1 MNRITLALLAAA
13 MLVGGGASAQSTAD
27 GDIGTVQGAFG
38 RALAI
43 AGADLIVGEPNNPGL
58 AGAVY
63 VYRKAGAGWTEAATL
78 KASDAETSDG
88 FGNTIA
94 ANGDVMAVTASR
106 ANQNRGAVYFF
117 HRERG
122 SWIERARFIAAD
134 GTPAESFGQSLAV
147 AGDLAVVGAPAQNGQ
162 VGAVYV
168 YRRNGNSWTQAAKI
182 TSPEPKPQNFFGL
195 AVAISGDRLL
205 IGEPGYNER
214 TGTVRVYARV
224 GDSYQPVGRLAGEGV
239 QKNDRFGS
247 PVVTAGER
255 AYVGATGANNMA
267 GSVFAF
273 TRDAKG
279 EFKSGERHAATDAAA
294 GDAFGSAIAAN
305 GGELWIAAPRAVQG
319 RGAVYHMT
327 ATPTR
332 LTLPEANAGDFFGG
346 ALASHGSLTAIA
358 AFNDDHGLG
367 SVGIYELANG
377 KWTTTASLNRP
388 DERMASQSGKKV
400 ECSHGKASEFAC
412 SNVDLLSFMSVK
424 DLGGGRGVHLSGIW
438 GWTDPQTDREYA
450 LVGRMDGTA
459 FVDVTDPAH
468 PRYLG
473 DLPLTPGANPS
484 FWREIKTYKDYMLVS
499 ADGAG
504 AHGLQI
510 FDLKQLRGVKE
521 PKSFKPSV
529 LYTRVNSVHNVVVN
543 EESGF
548 AYAVGSSSGGE
559 TCGGGLH
566 MIDLKDALNPQFAGC
581 FADPQTGRAST
592 GYSHDALCVIYKGPD
607 KDYQNR
613 EICLGSNE
621 TMLSI
626 ADVTDK
632 KQPKAVSRAA
642 YPKVGYL
649 HQGWFTKDMRYFFM
663 NDELDEVSGLVQNTR
678 MLIWDLADLDDPQM
692 VKEFFSPTTASD
704 HNLYIK
710 DDLMYQSHYKA
721 GVRLVDVSNPLSP
734 VEIGFFDT
742 APTEPDTPGF
752 AGSWGNFPYFKS
764 GTWIA
769 SSVNEG
775 LFVLKK
781 QDKKP
786 VL

>member
-1 MNRITLALLAAA
+1 MNRITHALLAAA
-13 MLVGGGASAQSTAD
+13 VLAGGELAAQSTPGGAV
-27 GDIGTVQGAFG
+27 GAAQGAFG

-43 AGADLIVGEPNNPGL
+43 AGPDLIVGEPNNPGTS
-58 AGAVY
+58 GVVY
-63 VYRKAGAGWTEAATL
+63 VYRKAGAKWGEAAAL
-78 KASDAETSDG
+78 KASDAQPSDG

-94 ANGDVMAVTASR
+94 VSGDMMIVTASR
-106 ANQNRGAVYFF
+106 ANQNRGAVYIFQ
-117 HRERG
+117 RERG
-122 SWIERARFIAAD
+122 NWVERARMTAQD
-134 GTPAESFGQSLAV
+134 GTPAENFGQALAIS
-147 AGDLAVVGAPAQNGQ
+147 GDLALVGAPGQNGQ

-168 YRRNGNSWTQAAKI
+168 YRRNPNGWAQAAKI
-182 TSPEPKPQNFFGL
+182 TSTEPKPQHFFGM

-205 IGEPGYNER
+205 IGEPGHNER
-214 TGTVRVYARV
+214 TGIVRVYARS
-224 GDSYQPVGRLAGEGV
+224 GENWQPVGQLAAESV
-239 QKNDRFGS
+239 SRNERFGV
-247 PVVTAGER
+247 PIVVAADR
-255 AYVGATGANNMA
+255 VYVGATGANSSA
-267 GSVFAF
+267 GSVHAFA
-273 TRDAKG
+273 RNAKG
-279 EFKSGERHAATDAAA
+279 EFEAADRYSASDAGA
-294 GDAFGSAIAAN
+294 GDGFGSAIAAD
-305 GGELWIAAPRAVQG
+305 GGQLWIAAPRANQG
-319 RGAVYHMT
+319 RGAVYQM
-327 ATPTR
+327 TPTPAR

-346 ALASHGSLTAIA
+346 ALASQGSLTAIA

-367 SVGIYELANG
+367 SVGIYELVNG
-377 KWTTTASLNRP
+377 KWTVTSSLNRP
-388 DERMASQSGKKV
+388 DERMASQTGTKV
-400 ECSHGKASEFAC
+400 KCENGKASSFAC

-438 GWTDPQTDREYA
+438 GWTDPQTNREYA
-450 LVGRMDGTA
+450 LVARMDGTA
-459 FVDVTDPAH
+459 FVDVTDASN

-473 DLPLTPGANPS
+473 DLPMTPGSNAS

-510 FDLKQLRGVKE
+510 FDLKQLRDVKAVT
-521 PKSFKPSV
+521 SFKPTV
-529 LYTRVNSVHNVVVN
+529 VYNRVNSVHNVVVN

-566 MIDLKDALNPQFAGC
+566 MIDIRDPLKPQFAGC

-592 GYSHDALCVIYKGPD
+592 GYSHDALCVVYKGPD
-607 KDYQNR
+607 KDYQGR
-613 EICLGSNE
+613 EICLGANE

-632 KQPKAVSRAA
+632 KNPKALSRAA

-663 NDELDEVSGLVQNTR
+663 NDELDEVGGLVQNTR
-678 MLIWDLADLDDPQM
+678 TLIWDLADLDDPQM
-692 VKEFFSPTTASD
+692 VKEFSSPTTASD

-721 GVRLVDVSNPLSP
+721 GVRLVDVSDPLNP
-734 VEIGFFDT
+734 VEIGYFDT

-752 AGSWGNFPYFKS
+752 SGSWGNFPFFKS

-781 QDKKP
+781 QDNKP
-786 VL
+786 VM

>member
-1 MNRITLALLAAA
+1 MNGLVVALLTSVLA
-13 MLVGGGASAQSTAD
+13 GGELAWQSTA
-27 GDIGTVQGAFG
+27 GGVVGGQGAFG
-38 RALAI
+38 RAVAF
-43 AGADLIVGEPNNPGL
+43 AGAELVIGEPNTPGSS
-58 AGAVY
+58 GAVY
-63 VYRKAGAGWTEAATL
+63 VYRKNGNSWVEAAVL
-78 KASDAETSDG
+78 KASDAQVSDG

-94 ANGDVMAVTASR
+94 ISGDMMIVTASR
-106 ANQNRGAVYFF
+106 ANENRGAVYVFQ
-117 HRERG
+117 RDKSG
-122 SWIERARFIAAD
+122 WVERARLTAAD
-134 GTPAESFGQSLAV
+134 GTPAENFGQAIAISP
-147 AGDLAVVGAPAQNGQ
+147 DLALVGAPSQNGQ

-168 YRRNGNSWTQAAKI
+168 YRSSPGGWSQAAKL
-182 TSPEPKPQNFFGL
+182 TSTEPKPQHFFGA

-205 IGEPGYNER
+205 IGEPGHNER
-214 TGTVRVYARV
+214 TGIVRVYARSNEV
-224 GDSYQPVGRLAGEGV
+224 WQPVAQLAAQGA
-239 QKNDRFGS
+239 QKNDRFGL
-247 PVVTAGER
+247 PIVIGGDRV
-255 AYVGATGANNMA
+255 YVGATGTNSAA
-267 GSVFAF
+267 GAVHAFA
-273 TRDAKG
+273 RAAKSNL
-279 EFKSGERHAATDAAA
+279 EQVERLTAPDAAS
-294 GDAFGSAIAAN
+294 GDGFGNAIAAH
-305 GGELWIAAPRAVQG
+305 GSHLLIAAPRAGQG
-319 RGAVYHMT
+319 RGAVYQMS
-327 ATPTR
+327 ATPVR
-332 LTLPEANAGDFFGG
+332 LTLPDAAVNDFFGG
-346 ALASHGSLTAIA
+346 ALATHGSTAAIA

-367 SVGIYELANG
+367 SVAIYEFTNG
-377 KWTTTASLNRP
+377 RWAATSSLNRP
-388 DERMASQSGKKV
+388 DERMASQSGSKV
-400 ECSHGKASEFAC
+400 ECTNGKASAFAC
-412 SNVDLLSFMSVK
+412 SNVDLLSFLSVK

-438 GWTDPQTDREYA
+438 GWTDPQTNREYA

-459 FVDVTDPAH
+459 IVDVTDAAN

-473 DLPLTPGANPS
+473 ELPMTPGSNAS

-510 FDLKQLRGVKE
+510 FDLKQLRNVKE
-521 PKSFKPSV
+521 VTSFKPTV
-529 LYTRVNSVHNVVVN
+529 LYTKVNSVHNVVVN
-543 EESGF
+543 EESGY

-566 MIDLKDALNPQFAGC
+566 MIDIRDPLNPQFSGC
-581 FADPQTGRAST
+581 FADPKTGRAST
-592 GYSHDALCVIYKGPD
+592 GYSHDALCVVYKGPD
-607 KDYQNR
+607 LDYQGR
-613 EICLGSNE
+613 EICLGANE

-632 KQPKAVSRAA
+632 KSPKALSRAS

-678 MLIWDLADLDDPQM
+678 TLIWDLADLDDPQM
-692 VKEFFSPTTASD
+692 VKEFTSPTTASD

-721 GVRLVDVSNPLSP
+721 GVRLVDVSDPLNP

-742 APTEPDTPGF
+742 APSEPDTPGF
-752 AGSWGNFPYFKS
+752 AGSWGNFPFFKS

-781 QDKKP
+781 KDNSKP